1 VKKALLII
9 LWLALSFSFAGKAA
23 EKLQAAKEAE
33 RKDLQNSLEKARDS
47 LQVLI
52 THQYA
57 FKQTTVETR
66 EANKE
71 ELDKRRES
79 QERLENELARIKEEK
94 LSREQALDDERKN
107 LVAKQEE
114 WKYLNNQLKDIL
126 QKDADGLV
134 EAFPLDRELRRMDL
148 EKIRASL
155 SETNSPAKAFTAF
168 VNYRLHWF
176 GVGNNVSFVKSVV
189 AVEEGG
195 LKQLTIARFGNVLG
209 YGVDSG
215 AAQGACYYL
224 RQTGRLGSE
233 KYSVEKIAA
242 PNWANRLLEQF
253 PKWLQA
259 GKVDGNV
266 MIEVMQNDQARML
279 IEGKHQSTGM
289 ALYDRFS
296 KGGFVMIPMLMLP
309 FWVFYLLFVK
319 IKQYSTRGGLLKKQF
334 EAAMKYLEKK
344 DFDGALNYAKGCKI
358 GLMARIV
365 QSAVERRVQGRDAGE
380 RAVYELLAL
389 EAPPLRRGLNTL
401 AVIAG
406 AAPLLGLLGTI
417 SGMITLFAAVTHHG
431 TGDPKFLA
439 GGISEALITAM
450 TGLAIAIPTLFFH
463 DMTRTAKDRLMA
475 NMERDAIAILNAVY
489 PEN

>member
-1 VKKALLII
+1 MKRIIFAIVCIACTASYAGRAEKALL
-9 LWLALSFSFAGKAA
+9 
-23 EKLQAAKEAE
+23 AKEAE
-33 RKDLQNSLEKARDS
+33 RRELQNSLEKVRDS

-52 THQYA
+52 TRQYA

-71 ELDKRRES
+71 ELDKRREQ
-79 QERLENELARIKEEK
+79 QERMENELARIKEEK

-107 LVAKQEE
+107 FAAKQEE
-114 WKYLNNQLKDIL
+114 WKYLKNQLKDIF
-126 QKDADGLV
+126 QKDADGII

-148 EKIRASL
+148 EKIRSSL
-155 SETNSPAKAFTAF
+155 SEASGPARAFTAF
-168 VNYRLHWF
+168 VNYRLRWF
-176 GVGNNVSFVKSVV
+176 DAGNSVSLVKSVV
-189 AVEEGG
+189 ATEDDG
-195 LKQLTIARFGNVLG
+195 LKRLTIARFGNVLG
-209 YGVDSG
+209 YGLDSG

-242 PNWANRLLEQF
+242 PNLASRLLELF

-259 GKVDGNV
+259 GRVTGTV

-279 IEGKHQSTGM
+279 IEGKRQSTGV
-289 ALYDRFS
+289 ALYEKLA
-296 KGGFVMIPMLMLP
+296 KGGFIMIPMLLLP
-309 FWVFYLLFVK
+309 FWVLYLVFIK
-319 IKQYSTRGGLLKKQF
+319 IRQYAGRGSLLKKQF
-334 EAAMKYLEKK
+334 ETAMHYLEKK
-344 DFDGALNYAKGCKI
+344 DWDGALNYAKTCKKGI
-358 GLMARIV
+358 MARIV
-365 QSAVERRVQGRDAGE
+365 QSSLERRGQGREAGE
-380 RAVYELLAL
+380 RAVYELLSL

-406 AAPLLGLLGTI
+406 AAPLMGLLGTI

-450 TGLAIAIPTLFFH
+450 TGLAIAIPVLFIH
-463 DMTRTAKDRLMA
+463 DLIRGAKDRLMA
-475 NMERDAIAILNAVY
+475 NMENNSIAILNAVF
-489 PEN
+489 PEE

>member
-1 VKKALLII
+1 MKKII
-9 LWLALSFSFAGKAA
+9 LTAICLSVTLSFAGKA
-23 EKLQAAKEAE
+23 EKIQIAKEQERKELQA
-33 RKDLQNSLEKARDS
+33 SLEKARDS

-52 THQYA
+52 TRQYA

-66 EANKE
+66 EANKD

-107 LVAKQEE
+107 LAAKQEE
-114 WKYLNNQLKDIL
+114 WKYLKNQLKDIF
-126 QKDADGLV
+126 QKDADGLI

-148 EKIRASL
+148 EKIRAQL
-155 SETNSPAKAFTAF
+155 SESTSPAKAFSSF
-168 VNYRLHWF
+168 VNYRLRWF
-176 GVGNNVSFVKSVV
+176 GSGNSISLVKSVV
-189 AVEEGG
+189 ATEEGG

-209 YGVDSG
+209 YGLDSSV
-215 AAQGACYYL
+215 AQGTCYYL

-242 PNWANRLLEQF
+242 PNLATRLLEQF

-259 GKVDGNV
+259 GKVAGSV

-279 IEGKHQSTGM
+279 IEGKRQSTGV
-289 ALYDRFS
+289 ALYERFA
-296 KGGFVMIPMLMLP
+296 KGGFIMIPMLMLP
-309 FWVFYLLFVK
+309 FWVFYLVFAK
-319 IKQYSTRGGLLKKQF
+319 IRQYSSRGSILKKQF
-334 EAAMKYLEKK
+334 LEAMKYLEKK
-344 DFDGALNYAKGCKI
+344 DFDGALAYARGCKKGI
-358 GLMARIV
+358 MARIV
-365 QSAVERRVQGRDAGE
+365 QSSIERKTQGRDAGE

-401 AVIAG
+401 AVIAV
-406 AAPLLGLLGTI
+406 AAPLMGLLGTI

-450 TGLAIAIPTLFFH
+450 TGLAIAIPVLFIH
-463 DMTRTAKDRLMA
+463 DLTRGAKDRLMA
-475 NMERDAIAILNAVY
+475 NMESNAIAILNAVY
-489 PEN
+489 PEE